1 MCGTRARARIDLYTG
16 TTRVPE
22 HCSWLQC
29 VLARHALVAIT
40 TNGSPLREQKLAAA
54 MKEHVHGVL
63 GQLHEVD
70 AVPDRVQKED
80 PDTV

>member
-1 MCGTRARARIDLYTG
+1 MFLK
-16 TTRVPE
+16 

-40 TNGSPLREQKLAAA
+40 TNGSPLLGKELAAA
-54 MKEHVHGVL
+54 MKEHVDGML

-70 AVPDRVQKED
+70 AVPDHVQEED
-80 PDTV
+80 TDTV

>member
-1 MCGTRARARIDLYTG
+1 
-16 TTRVPE
+16 
-22 HCSWLQC
+22 
-29 VLARHALVAIT
+29 LARHALVAIT